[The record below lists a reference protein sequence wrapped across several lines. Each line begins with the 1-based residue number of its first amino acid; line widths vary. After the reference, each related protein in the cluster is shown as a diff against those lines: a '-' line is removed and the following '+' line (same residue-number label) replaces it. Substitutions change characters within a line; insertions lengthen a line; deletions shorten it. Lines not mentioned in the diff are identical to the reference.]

1 MEEDWS
7 LIPESIL
14 KSLVLVHNKLFGS
27 RDLVERVSSCSFLFF
42 FPFAEFLC
50 ESSALN
56 MLKAWPR
63 FPFFHIVSKQLV
75 LQW

>member
-1 MEEDWS
+1 MEEDSS

-14 KSLVLVHNKLFGS
+14 KSLVLVHNQLFGS
-27 RDLVERVSSCSFLFF
+27 RDLVEHVSSALFF
-42 FPFAEFLC
+42 FPFTEFLC

-56 MLKAWPR
+56 MVKALPR
-63 FPFFHIVSKQLV
+63 ISFFHIVSKQLV